1 MNIYGIYEC
10 KYVYTIICICN
21 NMYMQYLHGELN
33 INILE
38 PGNIP
43 VMISLRKK
51 SNKCFNITYC
61 PTFQNIR
68 IIMKKL
74 HILLT
79 PNKEHK
85 KSFPKAFSNGKSLK
99 DYLVRVTLTKLNDV
113 NHVG

>member
-1 MNIYGIYEC
+1 
-10 KYVYTIICICN
+10 
-21 NMYMQYLHGELN
+21 MQYLHGELN

-43 VMISLRKK
+43 VMISSRKK

-68 IIMKKL
+68 IIMKKQ

-85 KSFPKAFSNGKSLK
+85 K
-99 DYLVRVTLTKLNDV
+99 
-113 NHVG
+113 